1 MIVTVAV
8 GACAAAASRSLELR
22 RAAARREEGEEG
34 EEGKEKGRGGRREG
48 EEGKRKKG
56 RRREAEMALK
66 GKKAERF

>member
-1 MIVTVAV
+1 M
-8 GACAAAASRSLELR
+8 R
-22 RAAARREEGEEG
+22 RAAARREEGEG
-34 EEGKEKGRGGRREG
+34 REG